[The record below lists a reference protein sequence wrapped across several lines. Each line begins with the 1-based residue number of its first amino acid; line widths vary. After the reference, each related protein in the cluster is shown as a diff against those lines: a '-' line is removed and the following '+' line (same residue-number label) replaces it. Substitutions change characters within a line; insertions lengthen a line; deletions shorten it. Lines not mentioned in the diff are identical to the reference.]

1 MSSHL
6 YKASWLM
13 TVVLGFT
20 LAATKRPALWSQL
33 PVVRPAVPTGVTT
46 SSNPID
52 AFVAAQLKGKGLQ
65 PPGPAHKRTLLRRV
79 YFDLI
84 GLPPTPAEQEAFL
97 KDESLKA
104 YEKVVDHLLA
114 SEQYG
119 VRYGRHWLDVLRYA
133 DVDERMYAQ
142 PGIHFWRD
150 WVIRALNQN
159 MPFD

>member
-1 MSSHL
+1 MSSRL

-33 PVVRPAVPTGVTT
+33 PVVRPAVPAGVTT

-52 AFVAAQLKGKGLQ
+52 AFVAAQLKEKGLQ
-65 PPGPAHKRTLLRRV
+65 PAGPADKRTLLRRV

-97 KDESLKA
+97 ADSSPDA
-104 YEKVVDHLLA
+104 YETVVDALLA
-114 SEQYG
+114 NEQHG
-119 VRYGRHWLDVLRYA
+119 VRWARY
-133 DVDERMYAQ
+133 
-142 PGIHFWRD
+142 
-150 WVIRALNQN
+150 
-159 MPFD
+159 